1 MTPEANETWGGDK
14 NLMKTIYVLSDST
27 GETAARVIRAAL
39 SQFYE
44 EDVRIQRLSQVL
56 SQADVQQAMS
66 MAVHDPGM
74 VVYTLVDPHLAETVE
89 RVAEEHGLIAVDLL
103 SSLIYNLSRYLG
115 APSREKPGLLHRID
129 TDYFKRVEAVNFT
142 VKHDD
147 GQETRNLHKA
157 DLVLVG
163 VSRSSKTPLSM
174 YLAHKG
180 YKVAN
185 VPLVKGIEPPVE
197 LFQIDQS
204 KIVGLLID
212 PKRLVEIRTARL
224 INMRQS
230 PRGSYADYEQVED
243 EIAYC
248 KRFFRRHPEWMVI
261 DVTNKSVEEA
271 SSEIMRRL
279 NAAAATY

>member
-1 MTPEANETWGGDK
+1 
-14 NLMKTIYVLSDST
+14 MKSIYVISDAT
-27 GETAARVIRAAL
+27 GETAERVIKAAL

-44 EDVRIQRLSQVL
+44 EDVKVQRLCQIRNE
-56 SQADVQQAMS
+56 ADVQQAMS
-66 MAVHDPGM
+66 VVVHDPGM
-74 VVYTLVDPHLAETVE
+74 VVYTLVDPHLSQVLE
-89 RVAEEHGLIAVDLL
+89 RIAEENGLLIVDLL
-103 SSLIYNLSRYLG
+103 TSLIYSLSRYLG
-115 APSREKPGLLHRID
+115 TPSKKIPGLLYRID
-129 TDYFKRVEAVNFT
+129 PEYHKRVAAVDFT

-147 GQETRNLHKA
+147 GQETRYLHKA

-185 VPLVKGIEPPVE
+185 IPLVKGIDPPEE

-204 KIVGLLID
+204 RIVGLIID

-230 PRGSYADYEQVED
+230 PRGSYADYQKVED

-248 KRFFRRHPEWMVI
+248 KQLYRRHPEWMVI

-271 SSEIMRRL
+271 ASEILRRL
-279 NAAAATY
+279 DGSGVY

>member
-1 MTPEANETWGGDK
+1 
-14 NLMKTIYVLSDST
+14 MKTIYVLSDST
-27 GETAARVIRAAL
+27 GETAERVIRAAL

-44 EDVRIQRLSQVL
+44 EDVRVQRLFQIRNQDDL
-56 SQADVQQAMS
+56 QEAMEV
-66 MAVHDPGM
+66 AIHDPGM
-74 VVYTLVDPHLAETVE
+74 VVYTLVDPHFSETVE
-89 RVAEEHGLIAVDLL
+89 RIAEEHGLIAVDLL

-129 TDYFKRVEAVNFT
+129 TDYYKRVEAVNFT

-147 GQETRNLHKA
+147 GQETRFLYKA

-180 YKVAN
+180 YRVAN
-185 VPLVKGIEPPVE
+185 VPLVKGIAPPEE
-197 LFQIDQS
+197 LFQIDQN
-204 KIVGLLID
+204 KIVGLLIN
-212 PKRLVEIRTARL
+212 PKRLVEIRTSRL

-230 PRGSYADYEQVED
+230 PRGSYADYDQVED

-248 KRFFRRHPEWMVI
+248 KQLYRQHPEWMVI
-261 DVTNKSVEEA
+261 DVTHKSVEEA
-271 SSEIMRRL
+271 SSEIMRRM
-279 NAAAATY
+279 NFAAPH